1 MDLYVRLAEPDMDAM
16 LELTHWLAYE
26 ARVPAETR
34 TTRPAE
40 PADGTLGT
48 TVDVLQVAVGSAI
61 ALGQLV
67 LSIAQWRQSRH
78 QPPRVMISAERP
90 DGVTVTI
97 ETTDPQ
103 ALAEAVRQLR
113 VGVDQARSASDASG
127 QPGEP

>member
-16 LELTHWLAYE
+16 IELAHWLAYE
-26 ARVPAETR
+26 DRI
-34 TTRPAE
+34 
-40 PADGTLGT
+40 PADSREASPAGPVDGALGT
-48 TVDVLQVAVGSAI
+48 TTEVLQLAVGSAI

-103 ALAEAVRQLR
+103 ALAEAVRQL
-113 VGVDQARSASDASG
+113 
-127 QPGEP
+127 GEL